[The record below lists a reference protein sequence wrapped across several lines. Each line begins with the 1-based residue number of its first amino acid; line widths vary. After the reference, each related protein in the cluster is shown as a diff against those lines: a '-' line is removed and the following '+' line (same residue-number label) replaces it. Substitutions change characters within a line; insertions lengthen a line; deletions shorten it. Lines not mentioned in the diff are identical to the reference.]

1 VDLWHGHRDL
11 PRFDQRQAA
20 NPKGRNT
27 VNNFNTEDLGTLG
40 DWIVLYIA
48 AALVTIIEFFKGKKK
63 EQP

>member
-1 VDLWHGHRDL
+1 M
-11 PRFDQRQAA
+11 
-20 NPKGRNT
+20 
-27 VNNFNTEDLGTLG
+27 NNFNTEDLGALG